1 MLLNAVAAAV
11 PSHPRPHMIPSAI
24 HASRAG
30 AAHAVRPKHS
40 AGRPAVYLAAA
51 PPAGA
56 AAVAGA
62 CMQVRTPIRWLG
74 RSWHVWSFWHMLQR
88 IAKLV
93 YVSSNQ
99 GFKIL
104 LGYDINRDACAH
116 GCWKDALA
124 FRRRFISRR
133 WREIIS
139 KLFFYGKKLLASS
152 V

>member
-1 MLLNAVAAAV
+1 MGLERLSLLLDAVAAAV

-24 HASRAG
+24 HPVQMQPMPCAQSI
-30 AAHAVRPKHS
+30 RPS
-40 AGRPAVYLAAA
+40 SPAVYLAAA

-99 GFKIL
+99 GFQTPVGI
-104 LGYDINRDACAH
+104 GSI
-116 GCWKDALA
+116 
-124 FRRRFISRR
+124 
-133 WREIIS
+133 
-139 KLFFYGKKLLASS
+139 
-152 V
+152 